1 MALTTRFRS
10 NDIRE
15 PRESSLM
22 ELITE
27 LDLFPLFGGRIIENI
42 TLTAATA
49 LRVDHKL
56 GKVPQG
62 FIEIS
67 STSNNK
73 TKTNAKNRN
82 SITIENAA
90 NAAISIYVF

>member
-1 MALTTRFRS
+1 MALNQRYRS
-10 NDIRE
+10 NNIRE

-27 LDLFPLFGGRIIENI
+27 LDLHPLFGGRIINDI
-42 TLTAATA
+42 TLTAATP
-49 LRVDHKL
+49 LVLEHKL

-62 FIEIS
+62 FWEIS